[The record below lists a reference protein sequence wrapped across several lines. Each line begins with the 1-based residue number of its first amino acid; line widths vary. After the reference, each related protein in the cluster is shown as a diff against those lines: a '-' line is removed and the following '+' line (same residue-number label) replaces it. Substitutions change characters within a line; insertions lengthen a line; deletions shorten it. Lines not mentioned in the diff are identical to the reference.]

1 MQLRTLAITT
11 REYGAS
17 LLLEPISHTGFLSRN
32 VNSLFIVFLEMDIS
46 KDLISLLQVN
56 ELAALG
62 ESRVSWVVDE
72 LVGVQQS
79 LGTFSNQAERD
90 GS

>member
-1 MQLRTLAITT
+1 
-11 REYGAS
+11 
-17 LLLEPISHTGFLSRN
+17 
-32 VNSLFIVFLEMDIS
+32 MDIS

-90 GS
+90 GSWNVSILDMMVK